1 MPYKV
6 LHIKEQDYKTF
17 KQLKHRLQIDSDV
30 KTFTRILEMATKDLN
45 GINDQSEQTSDGVT
59 G

>member
-6 LHIKEQDYKTF
+6 LHIKEEDYKTF

-30 KTFTRILEMATKDLN
+30 KTFTKMLEMISKDLN
-45 GINDQSEQTSDGVT
+45 GKTQEQECDGVT